1 MVSPLVCFSPWG
13 NSLISSPSEWR
24 EQFFLLTKD
33 KVILNT
39 WQLLGRAVLLTSSV
53 LAELSERGR
62 TDRCSYLITGQVLLS
77 SQWRRGAGRTVSL
90 LSSTCSSLY
99 LLVFPL
105 TLSSFPCSPLCQ
117 PSSQSVCCFITTVIV
132 VSTQPLLSPVAA
144 DTIESQSCALCD
156 GADCRG
162 PYRNHIPTWNRL
174 TVSPQRSIGCQR
186 RASQITTICTAA
198 CNVCPPQQQA
208 RKETYMHG

>member
-1 MVSPLVCFSPWG
+1 MVSPLVCFPPWG
-13 NSLISSPSEWR
+13 NSLISSPSQR
-24 EQFFLLTKD
+24 SEQFMNLFIFLHTKD
-33 KVILNT
+33 KVILKT

-77 SQWRRGAGRTVSL
+77 SQWRRGARRTVSL
-90 LSSTCSSLY
+90 LSSTCSSLC
-99 LLVFPL
+99 LLVFPP
-105 TLSSFPCSPLCQ
+105 TLSSSSPSAFL
-117 PSSQSVCCFITTVIV
+117 PVRLLLHHYSHCCVYPT
-132 VSTQPLLSPVAA
+132 SVAA
-144 DTIESQSCALCD
+144 DTTECQSCALCD

-174 TVSPQRSIGCQR
+174 TVSPQRSMGCQR
-186 RASQITTICTAA
+186 RASQITTIRTAA

-208 RKETYMHG
+208 RKETYVHG